1 LQEKNLSANT
11 IAVYPITIQQYG
23 TQTINTPNLQI
34 YVKGMLKKYEAA
46 SIQAKLAALKSY
58 AKFKKLKAD

>member
-1 LQEKNLSANT
+1 
-11 IAVYPITIQQYG
+11 
-23 TQTINTPNLQI
+23 
-34 YVKGMLKKYEAA
+34 MLKKYEAA